1 GWVHQSIA
9 KSNTS
14 ASFLEAFDVEVN
26 KQFVGNFAMA
36 VMKDGIVEYE
46 NFYSAG
52 KAVDRNTVF
61 QVSSLSK
68 WISAIGIMK
77 IVEDGKLDFRCS

>member
-1 GWVHQSIA
+1 
-9 KSNTS
+9 
-14 ASFLEAFDVEVN
+14 
-26 KQFVGNFAMA
+26 MA

-46 NFYSAG
+46 KFYSAG
-52 KAVDRNTVF
+52 KAVDRNTIF

-77 IVEDGKLDFRCS
+77 LVEDVKLDFRCS